1 MTPDRKWPRRIALV
15 ILWVLA
21 GLATAYLRASLDRF
35 FPEGDWHS
43 VVGDLF
49 IVATWPALMWL
60 TLFCGKRGIH
70 FWLWF

>member
-35 FPEGDWHS
+35 FPEGDWHT
-43 VVGDLF
+43 VLGDLF
-49 IVATWPALMWL
+49 IVATWPVLMWL

>member
-1 MTPDRKWPRRIALV
+1 MKTDRRWPRRIALV
-15 ILWVLA
+15 ILWVLT

-35 FPEGDWHS
+35 FPEGDWHT
-43 VVGDLF
+43 VAGDRF
-49 IVATWPALMWL
+49 IVATWPVLMWL

>member
-15 ILWVLA
+15 ILWVLT
-21 GLATAYLRASLDRF
+21 GLATAYLRAGLDRF
-35 FPEGDWHS
+35 FPEGDWHT